1 MPAASY
7 GYGLIKMLRGTCCD
21 LAHEVTAIRRMNQ
34 DGSTGDKVLPIYQ
47 GWREVRH
54 DLTLAP

>member
-1 MPAASY
+1 MPPACH
-7 GYGLIKMLRGTCCD
+7 GYGLIKMLRGACGD
-21 LAHEVTAIRRMNQ
+21 LAHEVTAVRRMNQ
-34 DGSTGDKVLPIYQ
+34 DGVTGDEVLPIYQ